1 MAGPGKRYD
10 CVQAVPAHS
19 GADRLWAR
27 QLWIPGKVWCYHK
40 LTKSVTAAGHLQ
52 EVSVHSVWVF
62 VLLVNA
68 DMFYVL
74 SGAGCWWMTMTEC
87 CLPIFLS

>member
-1 MAGPGKRYD
+1 MSGSGKQYG
-10 CVQAVPAHS
+10 VQVLPAHS
-19 GADRLWAR
+19 GADRLWAS
-27 QLWIPGKVWCYHK
+27 QLGVPGKVRCYHK
-40 LTKSVTAAGHLQ
+40 LTKSVTAAGQLQ

-74 SGAGCWWMTMTEC
+74 SGAGCW
-87 CLPIFLS
+87 